1 MLDGVYIDQTLP
13 LKSLLISRHVTKDIC
28 KSTYLTQN
36 KCLLSSVFQTGL
48 GDQSKSKYYKQKNH
62 YHETFLVNFNL
73 F

>member
-13 LKSLLISRHVTKDIC
+13 LKSLLISHHVTKDIC

-48 GDQSKSKYYKQKNH
+48 GDQSKSKHYRQKKSIP
-62 YHETFLVNFNL
+62 
-73 F
+73 